1 MAIFGWP
8 TIEQAEE
15 YVEAANREKL
25 ASDAIGPAG
34 ETTSARNFPTK
45 TRVGKIEAKNP
56 RISKVENEAGGPGRA

>member
-15 YVEAANREKL
+15 YVEVANREKL

-34 ETTSARNFPTK
+34 ETISARNFPTK
-45 TRVGKIEAKNP
+45 TRVGKTEAKN
-56 RISKVENEAGGPGRA
+56 S

>member
-25 ASDAIGPAG
+25 ASDAIGLLV
-34 ETTSARNFPTK
+34 R
-45 TRVGKIEAKNP
+45 R
-56 RISKVENEAGGPGRA
+56 